1 MASFCFN
8 EYFEYSSILSVKE
21 NPMRN
26 VLSEDERR
34 RITAGK
40 RAEGK
45 AEGRAD
51 VKADTVRIVMP
62 KLNMSA
68 SEAMTFLEIPE
79 SERSLIQRLLRKQD

>member
-1 MASFCFN
+1 MASFCFS
-8 EYFEYSSILSVKE
+8 EYFEYSFIISVKD

-45 AEGRAD
+45 AD
-51 VKADTVRIVMP
+51 DVRIVMS
-62 KLNMSA
+62 KLKMSV
-68 SEAMTFLEIPE
+68 SEAMAFLEIPE
-79 SERSLIQRLLRKQD
+79 SERSLIQRFLRKQD

>member
-1 MASFCFN
+1 MASFCFS
-8 EYFEYSSILSVKE
+8 EYFEYSFIISVKE

-45 AEGRAD
+45 AEG
-51 VKADTVRIVMP
+51 KADDVRIVMS

-68 SEAMTFLEIPE
+68 SEAMAFLEIPE
-79 SERSLIQRLLRKQD
+79 SERSLIQRFLRKQD

>member
-1 MASFCFN
+1 
-8 EYFEYSSILSVKE
+8 
-21 NPMRN
+21 MRN

-79 SERSLIQRLLRKQD
+79 SEHTDPEISAQTGLIIYTPA

>member
-1 MASFCFN
+1 MASFCFS
-8 EYFEYSSILSVKE
+8 EYFEYSLIMSVKE

-45 AEGRAD
+45 AD
-51 VKADTVRIVMP
+51 DVRIVMS
-62 KLNMSA
+62 KLKMSV
-68 SEAMTFLEIPE
+68 SEAMAFLEIPE
-79 SERSLIQRLLRKQD
+79 SERSLIQRFLRKQD

>member
-1 MASFCFN
+1 MASFCFS
-8 EYFEYSSILSVKE
+8 EYFEYSFIMSVKE

-45 AEGRAD
+45 AD
-51 VKADTVRIVMP
+51 DVRIVMS
-62 KLNMSA
+62 KLKMSV
-68 SEAMTFLEIPE
+68 SEAMAFLEIPE
-79 SERSLIQRLLRKQD
+79 SERSLIQRFLRKQD

>member
-1 MASFCFN
+1 MASFCFS

-45 AEGRAD
+45 AD
-51 VKADTVRIVMP
+51 DVRIVMS
-62 KLNMSA
+62 KLKMSV
-68 SEAMTFLEIPE
+68 SEAMAFLEIPE
-79 SERSLIQRLLRKQD
+79 SERSLIQRFLRKQD

>member
-1 MASFCFN
+1 MASFCFS
-8 EYFEYSSILSVKE
+8 EYFEYSFIISVKE

-45 AEGRAD
+45 AD
-51 VKADTVRIVMP
+51 DVRIVMS
-62 KLNMSA
+62 KLKMSV
-68 SEAMTFLEIPE
+68 SEAMAFLEIPE
-79 SERSLIQRLLRKQD
+79 SERSLIQRFLRKQD